1 MHHARECSP
10 RFFCS
15 RFWADRP
22 GLYGG
27 PGPRTGRPHSS
38 RPFNRFRIAY
48 PRRASQRGDWGVMY
62 HSLENKAALVTTTF
76 ADAIAVAERGPDGHL
91 SSRVTD
97 LAGNEVARFKVHRVD
112 AESDTLELTLPGQ
125 SARHAARRSGLRPTL
140 DWSNQQAYS
149 FWKDRNALDSLEWQD
164 TLMRPVGARKRDVR
178 NEALRIDT
186 EWLGGDSASVIRK
199 IGTHTSQVTKRKAT
213 GVVFISSFKSDGIEV
228 GSSQWWPEEQAF
240 AWSFPGL
247 TEGYIDAA
255 RLQASGGWPFTPDM
269 AWLNTQSLALYEL
282 HTTLAAKGRVSQ
294 KQGGWLHTIGAF
306 IAPALLANEPG
317 CDYLHWLDQT
327 IFRAVLRQSRRLLRK
342 GGSGLRGEQLV
353 EVLVELAVHSVQHVD
368 GFLLQ
373 DGCGWSCLLPFSVEL
388 PSSFSVSLPL
398 SRCRRWVAG
407 GWTRGRASCVRPS
420 RCSR

>member
-1 MHHARECSP
+1 M
-10 RFFCS
+10 
-15 RFWADRP
+15 
-22 GLYGG
+22 
-27 PGPRTGRPHSS
+27 
-38 RPFNRFRIAY
+38 
-48 PRRASQRGDWGVMY
+48 RRA
-62 HSLENKAALVTTTF
+62 T
-76 ADAIAVAERGPDGHL
+76 
-91 SSRVTD
+91 
-97 LAGNEVARFKVHRVD
+97 
-112 AESDTLELTLPGQ
+112 TLELTLAGQ
-125 SARHAARRSGLRPTL
+125 ATRHAARRSGLRPTL

-149 FWKDRNALDSLEWQD
+149 FWKDRDALDSSLEWQD

-178 NEALRIDT
+178 NEALRTDT

-269 AWLNTQSLALYEL
+269 AWLNTQNLALYEF

-327 IFRAVLRQSRRLLRK
+327 VFRPCCDDHDACYER
-342 GGSGLRGEQLV
+342 EDP
-353 EVLVELAVHSVQHVD
+353 A
-368 GFLLQ
+368 
-373 DGCGWSCLLPFSVEL
+373 CGASSWWKFWSSWQCTQCNMWTVFC
-388 PSSFSVSLPL
+388 FKTG
-398 SRCRRWVAG
+398 AG
-407 GWTRGRASCVRPS
+407 GHVFYRFP
-420 RCSR
+420 

>member
-1 MHHARECSP
+1 MSASRKRMFTAFFLFALLGGSAGPLWRARAQSREAPRQPPVQSLPDRLSP
-10 RFFCS
+10 ARV
-15 RFWADRP
+15 
-22 GLYGG
+22 
-27 PGPRTGRPHSS
+27 TT
-38 RPFNRFRIAY
+38 
-48 PRRASQRGDWGVMY
+48 GDWGVMY

-112 AESDTLELTLPGQ
+112 AESDTLELTLAGQ
-125 SARHAARRSGLRPTL
+125 ATRHAARRSGLRPTL

-164 TLMRPVGARKRDVR
+164 TLMRPVGAPKRDVR

-255 RLQASGGWPFTPDM
+255 RLQSSGGWPFTPDM

-317 CDYLHWLDQT
+317 CDNLHWLDQT
-327 IFRAVLRQSRRLLRK
+327 VFRPCCDNHDACYER
-342 GGSGLRGEQLV
+342 EDP
-353 EVLVELAVHSVQHVD
+353 A
-368 GFLLQ
+368 
-373 DGCGWSCLLPFSVEL
+373 CGASSWWKFWSSWQCTQCNMWTVFC
-388 PSSFSVSLPL
+388 FKTG
-398 SRCRRWVAG
+398 AG
-407 GWTRGRASCVRPS
+407 GHVFYRFP
-420 RCSR
+420 